1 MEANHPLRSHRV
13 SPRPTRD
20 ARHHRAVLRP
30 ALCTVRANRPSSV
43 TTERDAIG
51 QTIRKVL
58 AGGPPVRLA
67 LIFGSAARGVLR
79 PDSDLDIGM
88 VPSDAELTLAAELDL
103 QARLERACARPVDL
117 VRLDRAST
125 LLRWEAA
132 RCAIPVVAHP
142 PQEFPRF
149 LARAAIEHAE
159 FMETYAPAAERYRRR
174 LLEKLAAPASTLTDL
189 GP

>member
-1 MEANHPLRSHRV
+1 MGASAGFMTLELNV
-13 SPRPTRD
+13 I
-20 ARHHRAVLRP
+20 V
-30 ALCTVRANRPSSV
+30 
-43 TTERDAIG
+43 E
-51 QTIRKVL
+51 TIRRVL
-58 AGGPPVRLA
+58 AGGPPVRLVVV
-67 LIFGSAARGVLR
+67 FGSAARGALR
-79 PDSDLDIGM
+79 PDSDLDVGI
-88 VPSDAELTLAAELDL
+88 VPSDPELPLAEELDL

-132 RCAIPVVAHP
+132 RCAVPVLVDP

-159 FMETYAPAAERYRRR
+159 FMETYAPSAERYRQR
-174 LLEKLAAPASTLTDL
+174 LLEKFAVRSSTPEGV